1 MASNALIFMAN
12 DRYYR
17 WALTFLESVR
27 EQSADLPLYWIPYDE
42 DVAQVSSLRGA
53 FRFERI
59 DVDFTALDA
68 FANRLFPSLPM
79 RRANLR
85 KYVALGLPCDEIAY
99 FDIDT
104 MVLVNPA
111 RLFGHVKPGT
121 LDLVYLATSPGFVYR
136 KDRMAEARTHFPNM
150 PELSAGAF
158 ITSRHALSV
167 AEIIDTVER
176 HRDLYQSLRR
186 RGQLY
191 DQPLLNFV
199 LDRAGKVCRHI
210 RDLDPSLCGMVHF
223 RNPDISFQNGR
234 LVETASGREVAAIH
248 WSGTFKIGPEI
259 LNPRLWPIGRL
270 RAGFYRRGKLART
283 ALPAPGVA
291 SGNPWVTQR

>member
-1 MASNALIFMAN
+1 MAGTALIFMAN

-27 EQSADLPLYWIPYDE
+27 EQNEDLPLYWIPYDDE
-42 DVAQVSSLRGA
+42 VARVRALRSA
-53 FRFERI
+53 FRFEQI

-68 FANRLFPSLPM
+68 FANRLFPSLPK

-85 KYVALGLPCDEIAY
+85 KYVALGLPYDEIAY

-104 MVLVNPA
+104 MVLVDPT
-111 RLFGHVKPGT
+111 RLFGHVKAGT
-121 LDLVYLATSPGFVYR
+121 LDLVYLSTSPGYVYR
-136 KDRMAEARTHFPNM
+136 KDRLAEARSHFPNM
-150 PELSAGAF
+150 PLLSAGAF
-158 ITSRHALSV
+158 ITSRHALSI

-176 HRDLYQSLRR
+176 HQELYQSLRR

-191 DQPLLNFV
+191 DQPLFNFV
-199 LDRAGKVCRHI
+199 LDRAGKICRHI

-234 LVETASGREVAAIH
+234 LVETASGRQVAAIH
-248 WSGTFKIGPEI
+248 WSGNFKLGPEI

-270 RAGFYRRGKLART
+270 RAGFFRRGRLTAARPEAT
-283 ALPAPGVA
+283 
-291 SGNPWVTQR
+291 